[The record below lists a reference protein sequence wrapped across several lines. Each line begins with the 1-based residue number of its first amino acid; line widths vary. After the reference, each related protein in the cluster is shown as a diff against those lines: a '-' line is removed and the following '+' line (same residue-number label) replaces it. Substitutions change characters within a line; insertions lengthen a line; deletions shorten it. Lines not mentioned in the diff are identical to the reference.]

1 MKYEIFGGVLPAV
14 ELTLDKGESVYTQSG
29 GMAWMTDGF
38 TMGTN
43 TKGGLFKG
51 IARSFSG
58 DSIFMATYTADK
70 DNAKITFA
78 SAAPGE
84 IRPLSIDASGT

>member
-43 TKGGLFKG
+43 T
-51 IARSFSG
+51 
-58 DSIFMATYTADK
+58 
-70 DNAKITFA
+70 
-78 SAAPGE
+78 
-84 IRPLSIDASGT
+84 